1 MSLQPQINVK
11 STKNESNIRD
21 IDVHRI
27 NQAEAFIRYRSHQT
41 LGLES
46 VALARLKRE
55 NVLNKLSPP
64 KSSILYKSFLYVFG
78 GFNSL
83 MWLAMIL
90 SFISYEPLGG
100 DNPQVFNLGVAVL
113 LLLVILVS
121 SIFYWLVDFNASNS
135 NHLVLIILQVKQ

>member
-1 MSLQPQINVK
+1 MSLQPQVLSKIPK
-11 STKNESNIRD
+11 KESEIRS
-21 IDVHRI
+21 IDVHKI
-27 NQAEAFIRYRSHQT
+27 SHEEAFIRYRSHQT

-46 VALARLKRE
+46 SALLRLKKE
-55 NVLNKLSPP
+55 NLLNKLSPP
-64 KSSILYKSFLYVFG
+64 KSSILYKSVLYVFG

-100 DNPQVFNLGVAVL
+100 NNPQVFNLGVAVL
-113 LLLVILVS
+113 LLFVILVS

-135 NHLVLIILQVKQ
+135 NLLL